1 VIFVVV
7 VVVVVKK
14 KRKDLKFRPPRRGDM
29 RAS

>member
-1 VIFVVV
+1 VIFF